1 VVSEEGLDS
10 LEAACA
16 AQDVGVVALPLVWTG
31 LVPAVDP
38 RLLDF
43 IRAHARHLDVVIYAD
58 THRIPLGIYCQTL
71 AAGARRVLD
80 LRSPNFPAELAETL
94 ARLQQDRQARQ
105 GEHLE
110 LVRLFAEFGLI
121 GCSVSLL
128 TVFHRA
134 LKASHFSD
142 LPVLIL
148 GETGTGKQQLA
159 EAIHQLDPRRADK
172 PFVCVNCGAISK
184 SLAESELFGHTRGAF
199 SGASGDRTGLFRS
212 ANGGTLLLDEIGEL
226 GLDLQPKLLRV
237 LQERRLLPVGE
248 DYEHAIDIR
257 VIAATNQPLREMVVE
272 GRFREDLY
280 QRLNVFRIAVPPLR
294 ARPEDIEVQAR
305 HFLRLWGEDHRVA
318 VDFGPRFL
326 EALCSLPWEGNS
338 RQLKH
343 FLWETLAHKGSGAQL
358 QIEDLP
364 QWVLERLAT
373 VQAQP
378 TEVVSP
384 EELAKEMC
392 SRRVPLNQA
401 LEEYERRLIRA
412 VLEEND
418 GNRTRAAAQLGLTP
432 RSVFNKIKKYQ
443 LE

>member
-1 VVSEEGLDS
+1 V
-10 LEAACA
+10 
-16 AQDVGVVALPLVWTG
+16 
-31 LVPAVDP
+31 
-38 RLLDF
+38 
-43 IRAHARHLDVVIYAD
+43 
-58 THRIPLGIYCQTL
+58 YCQTL

-80 LRSPNFPAELAETL
+80 QRSPLFARELADTL
-94 ARLQQDRQARQ
+94 GRLQRDREARQ
-105 GEHLE
+105 GEQLE
-110 LVRLFAEFGLI
+110 LVRQFAAFGLI
-121 GCSVSLL
+121 GRSAGLL
-128 TVFHRA
+128 TVFHRT

-142 LPVLIL
+142 LPVLLL

-159 EAIHQLDPRRADK
+159 EAIHCLDPRRADK
-172 PFVCVNCGAISK
+172 PFVSVNCGAISK

-226 GLDLQPKLLRV
+226 DPDLQPKLLRV

-257 VIAATNQPLREMVVE
+257 VIAATNRPLRDMVAE

-280 QRLNVFRIAVPPLR
+280 QRLNVFRIEVPPLR
-294 ARPEDIEVQAR
+294 ERPEDIEVQAR
-305 HFLRLWGEDHRVA
+305 HFLRLWAEDHRVEIE
-318 VDFGPRFL
+318 FGPRFV

-343 FLWETLAHKGSGAQL
+343 FLWEALAHKGAGPLL

-364 QWVLERLAT
+364 QWVLERLAEA
-373 VQAQP
+373 QAQGS
-378 TEVVSP
+378 EVASP

-392 SRRVPLNQA
+392 SRKVPLNQA
-401 LEEYERRLIRA
+401 LEEYERRLIQA
-412 VLEEND
+412 VLEQNE